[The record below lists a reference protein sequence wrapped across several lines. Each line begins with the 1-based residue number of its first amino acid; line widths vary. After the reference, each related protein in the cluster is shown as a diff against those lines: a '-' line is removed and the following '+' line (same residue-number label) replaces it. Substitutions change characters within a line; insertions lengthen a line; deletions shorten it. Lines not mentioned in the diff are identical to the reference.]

1 MEGMEGGKGDRLTWE
16 EEGGQTE
23 SESPPASSGARK
35 PHPSHR
41 RAGVPR
47 KGRPGGRSSRSRNQP
62 GRRGRIAGG
71 RLALGGSRSAAAV
84 GRGGMGWVGS
94 ARPQSGPGLPPAQSL
109 GRCPPQVARVMPPS
123 PPPLSSLPRSP
134 PSPSTQSG
142 AGERDPPPARPAARL
157 AQRRLPALGAL
168 TPSRSAPTCRR
179 PWPAVLRGWPGGAEG
194 SGPRRWCAA
203 SAASCPRGSGPSGL
217 GGAMGASRVRHGS
230 PPLSLRPVRAIRN
243 NVELPGS
250 RGEPRLLLSLSFS
263 HSPIQPLTRSP
274 VMSARGEGLALTPSW
289 LPRARP
295 NPGPASASAPTPP
308 NPRQLRLRA
317 WPWGPAQ
324 AASLARCPSSRLS
337 VVERAGG
344 RDALPGR

>member
-1 MEGMEGGKGDRLTWE
+1 
-16 EEGGQTE
+16 
-23 SESPPASSGARK
+23 
-35 PHPSHR
+35 
-41 RAGVPR
+41 
-47 KGRPGGRSSRSRNQP
+47 
-62 GRRGRIAGG
+62 
-71 RLALGGSRSAAAV
+71 
-84 GRGGMGWVGS
+84 MGWVGS
-94 ARPQSGPGLPPAQSL
+94 ARPQSGPGLPPSQSL

-123 PPPLSSLPRSP
+123 PPPLSTSPRSP
-134 PSPSTQSG
+134 PSSSTQSR

-168 TPSRSAPTCRR
+168 TPSRSAPTCKR

-203 SAASCPRGSGPSGL
+203 TAASCPRGSGLRGL
-217 GGAMGASRVRHGS
+217 GGARGASRVRYGS
-230 PPLSLRPVRAIRN
+230 PPLPLRPVRVIRN

-295 NPGPASASAPTPP
+295 TLAGSPPARLHLPTP
-308 NPRQLRLRA
+308 
-317 WPWGPAQ
+317 G
-324 AASLARCPSSRLS
+324 S
-337 VVERAGG
+337 
-344 RDALPGR
+344 